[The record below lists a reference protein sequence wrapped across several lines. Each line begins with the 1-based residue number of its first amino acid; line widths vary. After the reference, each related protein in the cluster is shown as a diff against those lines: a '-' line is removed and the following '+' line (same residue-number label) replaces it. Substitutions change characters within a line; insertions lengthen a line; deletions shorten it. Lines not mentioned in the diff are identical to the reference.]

1 VEWDYIVVGA
11 GAAGCVVAGR
21 LAAAPGRPSVLL
33 IEYGGRPVNP
43 LLHVPKGFYY
53 TLRGDRYL
61 YRYLTSPVTPAGGP
75 EVWLRGRVLGGS
87 AAVNGM
93 MWTRGAP
100 ADWDGLAARGN
111 PGWSWADA
119 LPAYRAIEDHSL
131 GGSETRGAGGPLGI
145 SVTDTRDEVSAAIL
159 QSAVTYGWRHVKD
172 VNAEDTERIGFTPST
187 IRAGRRTTSYDAF
200 VRPVLA
206 RQAAARANDHRAAS
220 GLTVLTR
227 TRGDRLMFDGR
238 RVTGVKT
245 IDAKGAVTEVS
256 ARREVILCAGAV
268 ETPLLLERSGIGDP
282 GLLRKHGIDPVVESP
297 NVGERVIEQRGV
309 ALQVTLKHAGAATR
323 RLGTPAG
330 RAVEALKWLATGEGL
345 LSTGGYDL
353 VCQFKSA
360 PAARRPD
367 IQGLFVPMA
376 LDTASKDMKLARHP
390 GILFMAYPIRPETTS
405 SVHISGGAP
414 QDPPVISAR
423 FLETDGDRE
432 SVAPVLEIARA
443 VLAREPVKSLIRAEE
458 FPGPSVATRQDTVEY
473 SHRTGTGIYHAVGSA
488 AMGPNDDD
496 VVDPRLRVRGI
507 EGLRIADASVLPV
520 QVSGNTAAPAMLVG
534 YRAAD
539 LVLADLLATE
549 REVDDPCGPTILV
562 WAASTDWAGHNPCD
576 SREHALTCGDSISVR

>member
-1 VEWDYIVVGA
+1 VEFDYIIVGA
-11 GAAGCVVAGR
+11 GAAGCVLAGR
-21 LAAAPGRPSVLL
+21 LAVAAQRPSVLL

-61 YRYLTSPVTPAGGP
+61 YRYVTSPVTPGGGP

-145 SVTDTRDEVSAAIL
+145 SVTDTKDEVSAAIL
-159 QSAVTYGWRHVKD
+159 ESAVRYGWRPVKD

-206 RQAAARANDHRAAS
+206 RQARSRAGG

-227 TRGDRLMFDGR
+227 TRADRLTFDGR
-238 RVTGVKT
+238 RVTGLTT
-245 IDAKGAVTEVS
+245 IDAKGAVTEVR
-256 ARREVILCAGAV
+256 ARREVILCGGAV

-282 GLLRKHGIDPVVESP
+282 ELLRKHGIDLVVESP

-330 RAVEALKWLATGEGL
+330 RAMEALKWLVTGEGL

-353 VCQFKSA
+353 VCQFKSSPTA
-360 PAARRPD
+360 TRPD
-367 IQGLFVPMA
+367 VQGLFVPMA
-376 LDTASKDMKLARHP
+376 LDTTSKDMKLARHP
-390 GILFMAYPIRPETTS
+390 GILFMAYPIRPQTAS

-414 QDPPVISAR
+414 QDPPAISAR
-423 FLETDGDRE
+423 FLETDGDKDA
-432 SVAPVLEIARA
+432 VAPVLEIARA
-443 VLAREPVKSLIRAEE
+443 VLAQEPVKSLIRAEE

-473 SHRTGTGIYHAVGSA
+473 SRRTGTGIYHAVGSA
-488 AMGPNDDD
+488 AMGPDDDD
-496 VVDPRLRVRGI
+496 VVDASLRVRGV
-507 EGLRIADASVLPV
+507 EGLRVADASVLPV

-539 LVLADLLATE
+539 LVLADF
-549 REVDDPCGPTILV
+549 
-562 WAASTDWAGHNPCD
+562 
-576 SREHALTCGDSISVR
+576 